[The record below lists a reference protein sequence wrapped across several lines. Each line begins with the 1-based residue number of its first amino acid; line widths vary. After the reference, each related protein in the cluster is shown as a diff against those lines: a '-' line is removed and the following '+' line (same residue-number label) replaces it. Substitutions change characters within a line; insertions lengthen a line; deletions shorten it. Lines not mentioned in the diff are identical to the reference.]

1 MTYDEWKFRERV
13 RRVLKW
19 GLSIAAVVTVLHV
32 AYGAFG
38 QERPSV
44 QVGDTVPAL
53 VICVDPEDAKTAL
66 RMAVNNDLDA
76 LQEYLEAD
84 GNQCAQLIPP
94 VPSVVLEKVGPVIID
109 AEGREIQLW
118 LLRPAAEEYKN
129 QRGWSW
135 TIRTPRGT

>member
-1 MTYDEWKFRERV
+1 MRK
-13 RRVLKW
+13 L
-19 GLSIAAVVTVLHV
+19 LAAVILASSILLAT
-32 AYGAFG
+32 AFSVYG
-38 QERPSV
+38 QERPEAK
-44 QVGDTVPAL
+44 VGDTVPAI
-53 VICVDPEDAKTAL
+53 VICVDQEDAKTAL
-66 RMAVNNDLDA
+66 RMVINNDLDA

-94 VPSVVLEKVGPVIID
+94 VPSVVLEKVGPVIIG